1 MILCEWFPKTPTH
14 EVGSRANFHLY
25 DVNVAATRIHEESM
39 HRGPDSND
47 GLEGVLRVGS
57 GDRYV
62 KHIALD
68 QHLPPRVPFHG
79 PQTSVLI
86 LWRPPDGDRYQR

>member
-1 MILCEWFPKTPTH
+1 LCEWFPKTPTH

-47 GLEGVLRVGS
+47 GLEGVIRASVVATG
-57 GDRYV
+57 V
-62 KHIALD
+62 HIGAANVTSTMRST
-68 QHLPPRVPFHG
+68 HPP
-79 PQTSVLI
+79 S
-86 LWRPPDGDRYQR
+86 RPSL